1 LNIEE
6 LTDNAAWFAIWTNPK
21 QEVRTCLNLEAWGLE
36 CFNPKIKERRCN
48 QFTGIA
54 TFVAA
59 SLFPCYVF
67 SRFRP
72 KSLLHKVSFVRGV
85 QRVVS
90 FSGKPTPIDE
100 EVIAFLKSRVDDE
113 GFLSVGEPLKP
124 GDKVRIKD
132 GIWKDVVGVIDR
144 DLNPSERTR
153 ILITTIE
160 YQGCLTIEK
169 ESIEKIA

>member
-1 LNIEE
+1 M
-6 LTDNAAWFAIWTNPK
+6 
-21 QEVRTCLNLEAWGLE
+21 
-36 CFNPKIKERRCN
+36 
-48 QFTGIA
+48 
-54 TFVAA
+54 
-59 SLFPCYVF
+59 
-67 SRFRP
+67 
-72 KSLLHKVSFVRGV
+72 
-85 QRVVS
+85 VS